1 MQYDFPGLHPGLE
14 SFRPFRAIEYF
25 LPGPPKAMAERNGTI
40 SDGSPRAAHTRVPQ
54 GTADPDKNCHATG
67 GATDPFRMTLEWFR
81 LGVNSLY

>member
-1 MQYDFPGLHPGLE
+1 MADGSGSAVSAWTLPRNSHPVPVCAG
-14 SFRPFRAIEYF
+14 F
-25 LPGPPKAMAERNGTI
+25 PKAMAERNGTI

-54 GTADPDKNCHATG
+54 GTADPDKNCHAAG